1 MVASGMTGMRDKA
14 TDPASSPAE
23 PTSPVCYVGEA
34 DDTYMGF
41 ASKTEIAAFLAG
53 LADAERRGQP
63 TDEMLR
69 RMLPRIRD
77 DRLHRELSA
86 RLKSQPDR

>member
-1 MVASGMTGMRDKA
+1 MTGERDKA
-14 TDPASSPAE
+14 ADPASSSPE
-23 PTSPVCYVGEA
+23 PSSPVCYVGEA
-34 DDTYMGF
+34 DDAYMGF

-53 LADAERRGQP
+53 LAEAERRGQP

-77 DRLHRELSA
+77 DHLHRELSA
-86 RLKSQPDR
+86 KLKSQSGR